1 MLEHPVSL
9 EHPVGLEP
17 ATAVA
22 ALALRLEHQPVS
34 PPRIVA
40 GAPTTASAALAE
52 IGDLEVGVWEMSVGA
67 MSDVETD
74 EVFVVIAGRAT
85 VRFGRDPIL
94 GDTVPDDTVPVE
106 ETVLHLA
113 PGSVARLAAG
123 QRTVWTVTETL
134 RKIYIA

>member
-1 MLEHPVSL
+1 MS
-9 EHPVGLEP
+9 LEP

-22 ALALRLEHQPVS
+22 ALALRLEHQPV
-34 PPRIVA
+34 PPQQIVD
-40 GAPTTASAALAE
+40 GAPTTASAALGE

-67 MSDVETD
+67 MSDLETD

-85 VRFGRDPIL
+85 VRFDRDQIHREVLP
-94 GDTVPDDTVPVE
+94 E
-106 ETVLHLA
+106 EAVLHLA

-123 QRTVWTVTETL
+123 QKTVWTVTETL

>member
-1 MLEHPVSL
+1 MS
-9 EHPVGLEP
+9 LEP

-22 ALALRLEHQPVS
+22 ALALRLEHQPV
-34 PPRIVA
+34 PAQQIVD
-40 GAPTTASAALAE
+40 GTPTTASGALGE

-67 MSDVETD
+67 MSDLETD

-85 VRFGRDPIL
+85 VRFDRDPIHREAL
-94 GDTVPDDTVPVE
+94 AD